1 MNSKFYNNKVVS
13 ISDRHSSIG
22 FNKNKKND
30 NGNGGGGNDMEER
43 IIKLEADVGSIKEI
57 VKNHNNR
64 FDKIDDKFEK
74 FNDKLGEIN
83 KNFNNEINKNF
94 NKLDDKLGEYNK
106 QLFTMNG
113 NLGEI
118 KNQLTYTL
126 TYKNLIKYTS
136 SILALLI
143 AFISIISAIAKYLL
157 HLI

>member
-1 MNSKFYNNKVVS
+1 MQKYEDKKVVRLNFK
-13 ISDRHSSIG
+13 D
-22 FNKNKKND
+22 KKRYNS
-30 NGNGGGGNDMEER
+30 NGGGGDDMEER

-57 VKNHNNR
+57 VKDHNIRFDKIDTR
-64 FDKIDDKFEK
+64 FDKIDDKF
-74 FNDKLGEIN
+74 N
-83 KNFNNEINKNF
+83 
-94 NKLDDKLGEYNK
+94 EYNK
-106 QLFTMNG
+106 QLFIMNG
-113 NLGEI
+113 TLGEI